1 MEPFIKSHEYN
12 FIKAQVQAVINGH
25 ANSSDRSV
33 LNALKDMAKEKVF
46 QLFPDL
52 TEEQKQLLEPI
63 HHIEDRTQSKK
74 LLAEL
79 SPYVIPFRVVTEQ
92 ALKKLFPKVKKLKAP
107 KADEINWKEL
117 SYLGWFDEGSSRK
130 YIVTHLDNKL
140 VGVHGTFTSINQKG
154 VCAICNDFADLGM
167 FVADIK
173 ASGDGAY
180 LKKGNYICED
190 SQQCNRNITDLD
202 KLHDFV
208 RTMQIQK

>member
-12 FIKAQVQAVINGH
+12 FIKAQTQALINGY

-46 QLFPDL
+46 QLFPEL
-52 TEEQKQLLEPI
+52 TEEQQQILSPI
-63 HHIEDRTQSKK
+63 HHIEDRAEAKK

-79 SPYVIPFRVVTEQ
+79 SPCVIPFKGVTEQ
-92 ALKKLFPKVKKLKAP
+92 TLKKLFPKVKKLKVP
-107 KADEINWKEL
+107 KADDIDWKEL

-140 VGVHGTFTSINQKG
+140 IGLHGTFSSINKKG
-154 VCAICNDFADLGM
+154 VCAICNSFADLGM
-167 FVADIK
+167 FIADIK
-173 ASGDGAY
+173 ASGDGTY

-190 SQQCNRNITDLD
+190 SHQCNRNITELGR
-202 KLHDFV
+202 LHDFAH
-208 RTMQIQK
+208 TMQLQK